1 MDLVKENEQ
10 LKLKEKELSRRVKI
24 LESSE
29 EEVTRKTLN
38 SQKVG
43 SPEKKIHLFTYLLKC
58 SISAWMK
65 ISLHCAGVGNVE
77 RQTW

>member
-43 SPEKKIHLFTYLLKC
+43 SLEKIAPSHLLIKC
-58 SISAWMK
+58 SISAQMK
-65 ISLHCAGVGNVE
+65 ISLYCPGFGDVE
-77 RQTW
+77 GQAW